1 MTGHAS
7 PITIELQPPRWW
19 KGLRVAF
26 LVMGA
31 FNAVIGLSLAALA
44 LWFAPE
50 GRSLDVPQLVTGLFV
65 AAMGVF
71 LVQQVRRT
79 ARYRAM
85 TLVLKETHAVLPRL
99 RTNESVRVAYEDI
112 RRVLLQRV
120 PALRVRVFVRTAQG
134 DFFVHRAWLPGDWTL
149 EKLGGGARAAQGRRE
164 GGEGTGGCGD
174 AGRPGGVG
182 GVHARTPGP
191 RPDRSQACS
200 PLRPARRAPC
210 RRRPPRLPAPCRC
223 LPGPARAPL
232 RHTPHRRGGAHRS
245 QGAAADQARGPA
257 ATPSDAISRARR
269 SSSPV
274 RSANRSRSRVKQ
286 TPIRVATPKARWR
299 VSAAWKATVED
310 GLVAEWCVYC
320 DTSWTR
326 REG

>member
-149 EKLGGGARAAQGRRE
+149 EKLGGELARRRDAARAAKVQ
-164 GGEGTGGCGD
+164 GD
-174 AGRPGGVG
+174 AG
-182 GVHARTPGP
+182 TPG
-191 RPDRSQACS
+191 A
-200 PLRPARRAPC
+200 L
-210 RRRPPRLPAPCRC
+210 
-223 LPGPARAPL
+223 
-232 RHTPHRRGGAHRS
+232 GA
-245 QGAAADQARGPA
+245 
-257 ATPSDAISRARR
+257 
-269 SSSPV
+269 
-274 RSANRSRSRVKQ
+274 
-286 TPIRVATPKARWR
+286 
-299 VSAAWKATVED
+299 
-310 GLVAEWCVYC
+310 
-320 DTSWTR
+320 
-326 REG
+326 